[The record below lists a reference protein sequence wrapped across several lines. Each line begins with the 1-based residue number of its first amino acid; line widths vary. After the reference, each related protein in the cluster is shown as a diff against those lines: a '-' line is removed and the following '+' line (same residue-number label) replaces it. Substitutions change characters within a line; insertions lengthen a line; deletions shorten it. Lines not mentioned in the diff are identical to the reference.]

1 MTGPHR
7 CVFNSDVGFLP
18 QRLGLSLRCECG
30 RWMTIGAGRL
40 GAKPKTDHF
49 ETFASILAA
58 FIFLVALW
66 MLG

>member
-1 MTGPHR
+1 MPEHR
-7 CVFNSDVGFLP
+7 CVFSSEVGFLP

-40 GAKPKTDHF
+40 GAKAKTDHF

-66 MLG
+66 ILA